1 MNDTK
6 NTLLIIAGVVAVFLG
21 VIYGLSKMSTGET
34 TTVKVDNSK
43 LVEGARFVKEN
54 SSTDSGQ
61 IKATV
66 VVFADIQC
74 PSCKAAEQQ
83 LKPLQSMIGVKY
95 VMRQFPLPANIHKY
109 ALISAKAVEA
119 ARVMGKG
126 WEMMELMFEKQSDW
140 SNVSKP
146 EKLFAEYAKGLGLD
160 EKKFLETMNSGEVA
174 QFVATDSILA
184 DSLKLSG
191 TPTIFV
197 NGEQVGVPF
206 VMDKVKE
213 ILAK

>member
-126 WEMMELMFEKQSDW
+126 WDMIS
-140 SNVSKP
+140 
-146 EKLFAEYAKGLGLD
+146 
-160 EKKFLETMNSGEVA
+160 
-174 QFVATDSILA
+174 
-184 DSLKLSG
+184 
-191 TPTIFV
+191 
-197 NGEQVGVPF
+197 
-206 VMDKVKE
+206 
-213 ILAK
+213 